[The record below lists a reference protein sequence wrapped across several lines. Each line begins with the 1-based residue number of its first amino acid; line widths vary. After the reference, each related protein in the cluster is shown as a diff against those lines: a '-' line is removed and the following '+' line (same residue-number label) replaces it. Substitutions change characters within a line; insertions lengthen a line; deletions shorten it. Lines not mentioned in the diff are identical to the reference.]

1 MLLNLSLMYALI
13 VVVEFNLIKGSFFQF
28 LIVLHAMFVSS
39 LFHFVMIFSIV
50 SSSLEWIMSQVG
62 KVKGHVRYEAFKGP
76 IRFF

>member
-1 MLLNLSLMYALI
+1 MYALI

-28 LIVLHAMFVSS
+28 SIVLHAMFVSS

-50 SSSLEWIMSQVG
+50 SSSLEWIMSQDG
-62 KVKGHVRYEAFKGP
+62 KVEGHVRYEAFKGP